1 MNQPLSIDQV
11 FLNRLNEII
20 KDNLQNEKFGVDDL
34 SHDMC
39 MSYSKIHRKLKS
51 LVNKP
56 VRQYIRE
63 VRLQQAMEM
72 LLNNVASVSEIA
84 YRVGFRDPAYFNN
97 CFHEY
102 YGYPPGE
109 VKKLEECDR
118 EKARHMITP
127 EPTADRIEPLKTKK
141 ERTNRKKLVLRVV
154 FSALFVI
161 LVLFPLFYFFND
173 TLFQRSREANHNTIT
188 DTEISI
194 AILPFKNIGND
205 PEQDWFSEGMTE
217 EILNHLFKIGGF
229 KIPSSLSTMQFKE
242 TKLSIRE
249 IARKLGVSYVLE
261 GNVSMS
267 ENQVRVMV
275 SLVNGKNEEVVW
287 TEDYKRAMTAAN
299 ILDIQS
305 DVALRVVENLKVIVH
320 PEVKERIKARCT
332 ENTEAY
338 ILYLQSN
345 YESYQQSMEM
355 LKRAVSLD
363 PGFADAYAN
372 MAYTI
377 MWYAGDSLNREQ
389 KIEKVEPLLNK
400 ALQLDRNSVVAHA
413 NVAEF
418 KLWFYWD
425 LETVEKEYQIFK
437 QLNPSNYE
445 AFSSFSQ
452 YLWAVGRSREAYKL
466 CEANFKQNKNSHY
479 DWVHMALAYE
489 GIGKKEKALETIET
503 ALHLFRH
510 ADFVLPRN
518 ALRLFVTYG
527 RYEEAIGLF
536 EKYTAGK
543 DISEL
548 SDGVLGD
555 AGIAYYASG
564 NKGKANTFLNELL
577 STTRDIGFNNTCGYA
592 AALYVAMGENDKALQ
607 WLEKAYIR
615 REPRMVG
622 LKYDPHFRP
631 LHGDPQFEELLLK
644 IRSE

>member
-11 FLNRLNEII
+11 FLNKLNEII
-20 KDNLQNEKFGVDDL
+20 KNNLQNEKFGVDDL
-34 SHDMC
+34 SHEMC

-56 VRQYIRE
+56 VSQYIRE

-72 LLNNVASVSEIA
+72 LLNNVATVSEVA
-84 YRVGFRDPAYFNN
+84 YRVGFSDPAYFNN

-109 VKKLEECDR
+109 VKKLEEYDR

-127 EPTADRIEPLKTKK
+127 EPTADRFEPLKTKK
-141 ERTNRKKLVLRVV
+141 ERTNRKKVALWVI

-161 LVLFPLFYFFND
+161 LVLFSIFHFFND
-173 TLFQRSREANHNTIT
+173 TLFHRSRETNYNTIT
-188 DTEISI
+188 DTEKSI
-194 AILPFKNIGND
+194 AILPFKNISNA
-205 PEQDWFSEGMTE
+205 PEQDWLSEGMTE

-229 KIPSSLSTMQFKE
+229 KMPSSLSTMQFKE

-249 IARKLGVSYVLE
+249 IARELGVSYVLE

-287 TEDYKRAMTAAN
+287 TEDYNRAMTAAN
-299 ILDIQS
+299 ILEIQS
-305 DVALRVVENLKVIVH
+305 DVALQIAENLKVIVH
-320 PEVKERIKARCT
+320 PEVKERIKARST

-338 ILYLQSN
+338 ILCLQSN
-345 YESYQQSMEM
+345 YESYPQRMQM

-372 MAYTI
+372 MAYAM
-377 MWYAGDSLNREQ
+377 MWSGDSLNREQ
-389 KIEKVEPLLNK
+389 KIEIIEPLLNK
-400 ALQLDRNSVVAHA
+400 ALQLDKNSVDAHA
-413 NVAEF
+413 AFAEF
-418 KLWFYWD
+418 KMWFYWD
-425 LETVEKEYQIFK
+425 FETVDKEYQIFR
-437 QLNPSNYE
+437 QLNPSNYQD
-445 AFSSFSQ
+445 FSSFSQ

-489 GIGKKEKALETIET
+489 GIGEHEKALETIET
-503 ALHLFRH
+503 ALRLFPH
-510 ADFVLPRN
+510 ADFVLFKN
-518 ALRLFVTYG
+518 ALNIFVTNG
-527 RYEEAIGLF
+527 RYEEAKELF
-536 EKYTAGK
+536 EKKTAGK
-543 DISEL
+543 DIGEL
-548 SDGVLGD
+548 QDRVLGD
-555 AGIAYYASG
+555 AGIAYFKSG

-577 STTRDIGFNNTCGYA
+577 SRKRDIGFNDTYGSVA
-592 AALYVAMGENDKALQ
+592 ELYVAMGENDKALQ
-607 WLEKAYIR
+607 WLGKAYIK
-615 REPRMVG
+615 REPSMVG

-631 LHGDPQFEELLLK
+631 LHGDPRFEDLLWK
-644 IRSE
+644 IWSK